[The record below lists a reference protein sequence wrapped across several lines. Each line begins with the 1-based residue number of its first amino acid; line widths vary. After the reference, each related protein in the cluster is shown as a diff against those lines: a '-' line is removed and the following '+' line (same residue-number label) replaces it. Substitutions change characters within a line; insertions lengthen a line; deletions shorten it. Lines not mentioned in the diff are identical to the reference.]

1 MSDVLN
7 LTVDEVL
14 STTRAV
20 RKRLDFERPVDPAI
34 LRTCLQ
40 LAQQAPNGNDQEEWR
55 FVVVTDPELRQAVAE
70 VYREGWA
77 NYDGDGHEPQTM
89 SEEDQDRFNRSFA
102 SAMYLHDHL
111 HEVPVH
117 VIPCVKRRTD
127 KASIREQSIIWSSI
141 LPASWSFMLA
151 ARERGLGTCWTV
163 GHLYAEEKVAKLL
176 GIPFESVQ
184 QTGLIAVAHSKG
196 TDFKPARRDPVDSV
210 ICWDRWRPDA

>member
-7 LTVDEVL
+7 LTVDEAL

-20 RKRLDFERPVDPAI
+20 RKRLDLERPVDHAI
-34 LRTCLQ
+34 LRECLQ

-55 FVVVTDPELRQAVAE
+55 FVVVTDPELRKGVAE
-70 VYREGWA
+70 SYREGWA
-77 NYDGDGHEPQTM
+77 NYEGDGHAPREM
-89 SEEDQDRFNRSFA
+89 SEEEQDRFNRSMA

-111 HEVPVH
+111 HEVPVL

-127 KASIREQSIIWSSI
+127 GASIRMQSIIWSSI

-163 GHLYAEEKVAKLL
+163 GHLYAEEKVASLL
-176 GIPFESVQ
+176 GIPYGTVQ
-184 QTGLIAVAHSKG
+184 QTGLIAVAHAKG
-196 TDFKPARRDPVDSV
+196 TGFKPARRDPVESV
-210 ICWDRWRPDA
+210 ICWDRWRDDA